1 MALNLWRKVTEQK
14 LPSTRISRMDVPSL
28 LNWYET
34 TLMELGSGFDKYR
47 YHGENFDKLDEVFV
61 ILTDL
66 HTELGK
72 RGKRD

>member
-1 MALNLWRKVTEQK
+1 MALNLWRRVADRK
-14 LPSTRISRMDVPSL
+14 LPSTRIARMDVPSL

-34 TLMELGSGFDKYR
+34 TLMELGAAFDKYR
-47 YHGENFDKLDEVFV
+47 YHGSDYEKLDEVYE

-66 HTELGK
+66 HTELGA

>member
-1 MALNLWRKVTEQK
+1 MALSLWRKVTEQK
-14 LPSTRISRMDVPSL
+14 LPSSRISRMDVPSL

-34 TLMELGSGFDKYR
+34 TLMELGSVFDKYR
-47 YHGENFDKLDEVFV
+47 YHGEEFDKIDEVFT

-66 HTELGK
+66 HMELGR